1 MARGGDVVSCA
12 AGIQSGARS
21 VTAEIHG
28 KSRNWQILGRRSAF
42 GLAALMLAVVGL
54 AGCAKKELNYQDATV
69 SDLYYL
75 GRDYMWKKQYKLA
88 AAAYDEVERQ
98 HPYSVWARRAELMSA
113 YAHYL
118 GNEYDDAILATER
131 YLQLHPG
138 SADAVYARY
147 LKAICYYEQITD
159 VGRDQK
165 VTQQALDALN
175 EVVLRHPG
183 TEYATDAKL
192 KLDLT
197 RDHLAGKEM
206 SVGRYYLKRH
216 KPLAAIGRFRKVVE
230 DYQTTTHVPEA
241 LERLTE
247 AYLML
252 GVVHEAQASAAV
264 LGANYPSSDW
274 YKDAYTLLQGKGLK
288 PEFSPAE
295 AARRI
300 KKREEEKQEA
310 EDSSS

>member
-1 MARGGDVVSCA
+1 
-12 AGIQSGARS
+12 
-21 VTAEIHG
+21 VTAKILETSHW
-28 KSRNWQILGRRSAF
+28 RRLGRSGTF
-42 GLAALMLAVVGL
+42 GLVALGLVVISL
-54 AGCAKKELNYQDATV
+54 AGCSKKELNYQDATV

-75 GRDYMWKKQYKLA
+75 GQKYMDQKRYKLA

-98 HPYSVWARRAELMSA
+98 HPYSIWARRSELMSA

-138 SADAVYARY
+138 SKGAGYARY

-175 EVVLRHPG
+175 EVVRRDPG
-183 TEYATDAKL
+183 TEYAKDAKL
-192 KLDLT
+192 KIDLT

-206 SVGRYYLKRH
+206 SVGRYYLRRH
-216 KPLAAIGRFRKVVE
+216 KPLAAIGRFRTVVKK
-230 DYQTTTHVPEA
+230 YQTTSHVPEA

-252 GVVHEAQASAAV
+252 GVIPEAKASAAV
-264 LGANYPSSDW
+264 LGANYPSSIW
-274 YKDAYTLLQGKGLK
+274 YKDAYELLQGKGLK
-288 PEFSPAE
+288 RELSPSEVKKRNAE
-295 AARRI
+295 N
-300 KKREEEKQEA
+300 KKREEQLRN
-310 EDSSS
+310 DPRS